1 MLSPQTVSTNGN
13 RFQAHHPQYKFFVPA
28 PRRLHTLGRYSR
40 TTTSRGDA
48 IPADTGR
55 APQADVLLCTRAQCK
70 GSRSDKLPPQTVLV
84 QVLRE
89 LEDDFTHYKGIHL
102 Y

>member
-1 MLSPQTVSTNGN
+1 MLTISNIHQWEQVSSPPPTV
-13 RFQAHHPQYKFFVPA
+13 QFFVPA

-40 TTTSRGDA
+40 MTTSRGDA

-55 APQADVLLCTRAQCK
+55 VPQAD